1 MKENG
6 TIISPEKVR
15 ADANPGYN
23 DTLTI
28 LEGPYEGL
36 KFRYDAVW
44 FDAENHPELGLQFH
58 YKLLNGVIDNPN
70 DKEDFEHAIAHLL
83 HEHMKKTQ
91 AENGIIVF
99 KGGKDSTAEEV
110 MEHLES
116 RIEVPGMPQKNLAQ
130 QIMQAPGVFMG
141 KEKEGA
147 TNFLDRLAAQ
157 GQAAMGKSNK

>member
-6 TIISPEKVR
+6 TIINPEKVSLE
-15 ADANPGYN
+15 ANPGYN

-44 FDAENHPELGLQFH
+44 FDEENHPELGLQFH
-58 YKLLNGVIDNPN
+58 YKLLNGVIDNPE
-70 DKEDFEHAIAHLL
+70 DREDFEHAIAHLL
-83 HEHMKKTQ
+83 HAHMKKTQ

-99 KGGKDSTAEEV
+99 KGGQDPSPEEF
-110 MEHLES
+110 MEHLEGAQ
-116 RIEVPGMPQKNLAQ
+116 PKNLAQ
-130 QIMQAPGVFMG
+130 QIMQDPGVFLG
-141 KEKEGA
+141 REKETA

-157 GQAAMGKSNK
+157 GQAAMGNINK